1 MPIENPE
8 NWFLK
13 KYENGEVFGPVSF
26 SKIQDW
32 ARTAQV
38 NPQDMLSND
47 KTIWNKAPMVPEMEM
62 DWLVV
67 VDENL
72 LYGPTTSDALVE
84 FDKLGEISPETRLI
98 NCLTGQST
106 TLGETAFYKLSQ
118 TEVAES
124 PQPSNPLLA
133 MLPQNNGSVRVNL
146 QKRIRELETA
156 LLEKRRKL
164 MTAEEA
170 IARHE
175 IKIKELED
183 RIRDITTSGFRKG

>member
-1 MPIENPE
+1 MPIENSE

-38 NPQDMLSND
+38 NPQDMLSTD
-47 KTIWNKAPMVPEMEM
+47 KTIWTKAPMVPEMEM

-67 VDENL
+67 VDQNL
-72 LYGPTTSDALVE
+72 LYGPTTSDALIE
-84 FDKLGEISPETRLI
+84 FDKLGEISPETKLI
-98 NCLTGQST
+98 NCLTGESIA
-106 TLGETAFYKLSQ
+106 LGETSFYKLSQ
-118 TEVAES
+118 TEVAETS
-124 PQPSNPLLA
+124 KASNPLLA
-133 MLPQNNGSVRVNL
+133 MLPQTNGGVRVNL

-156 LLEKRRKL
+156 LLDKRRKL
-164 MTAEEA
+164 MAAEEA

-175 IKIKELED
+175 IRIKELEE
-183 RIRDITTSGFRKG
+183 RIRDISSSGFRKS

>member
-13 KYENGEVFGPVSF
+13 KHENGEVFGPVSF

-32 ARTAQV
+32 GRTAQV

-47 KTIWNKAPMVPEMEM
+47 KTIWTKAPMVPEMEM

-67 VDENL
+67 VDEKL

-84 FDKLGEISPETRLI
+84 FDKLGEISPETKLI
-98 NCLTGQST
+98 NCLSGEST
-106 TLGETAFYKLSQ
+106 TLGETSFYKLSQ
-118 TEVAES
+118 TEVAEV
-124 PQPSNPLLA
+124 PQSSNPLLA
-133 MLPQNNGSVRVNL
+133 MLPQAGGGVRANL

-156 LLEKRRKL
+156 LLDKRRKL
-164 MTAEEA
+164 MAAEET

-183 RIRDITTSGFRKG
+183 RVRDISSTGFRKG